1 MHRLPLVLLLVAVVT
16 AGCLHDQNALDT
28 DIDLEPFRMLARSGV
43 ACTEFVNRLF
53 LIDGV
58 FVFWHTEGPCPDSGY
73 ALTLYGSTPD
83 DVRCAYYDSIA
94 GPQRHCEDPAA
105 RPLFDIITAHTDEP
119 DLGLGASHRVAEI
132 RF

>member
-1 MHRLPLVLLLVAVVT
+1 MHRLSRLLLLVAVVAT
-16 AGCLHDQNALDT
+16 GCLHDQNALDT
-28 DIDLEPFRMLARSGV
+28 DIDLEPFRVLARSEV
-43 ACTEFVNRLF
+43 ACTDRVNRLF

-58 FVFWHTEGPCPDSGY
+58 FVFWHTEGRCSDAGY

-83 DVRCAYYDSIA
+83 DVLCAFYDSIA
-94 GPQRHCEDPAA
+94 GPQRHCPDPAA
-105 RPLFDIITAHTDEP
+105 RPLFDIITAHTDER